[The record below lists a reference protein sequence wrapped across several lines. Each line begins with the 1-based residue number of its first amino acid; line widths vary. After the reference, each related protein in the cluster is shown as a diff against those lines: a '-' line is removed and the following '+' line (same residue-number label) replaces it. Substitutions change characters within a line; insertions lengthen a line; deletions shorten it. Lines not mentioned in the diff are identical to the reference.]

1 MRAAAAALAV
11 ATLPLGA
18 CETDRTPELLGT
30 WQASLL
36 IEEGD
41 TVDVRLDDVSL
52 LFESGGAYTYTS
64 TLDYFEEGRF
74 ALDGDILE
82 TQPTADS
89 LSPQKVKVT
98 TLDDS
103 TLHFF
108 MMDAGRRRQ
117 LEFRRVATAGAEGV
131 E

>member
-1 MRAAAAALAV
+1 MALA
-11 ATLPLGA
+11 TLLLGSCQA
-18 CETDRTPELLGT
+18 DRTLELLGT

-36 IEEGD
+36 IEDGD

-52 LFESGGAYTYTS
+52 LFEPEGAYTYTS

-82 TQPTADS
+82 TQPAADS
-89 LSPQKVKVT
+89 LSPQRVKVT

-117 LEFRRVATAGAEGV
+117 LEFRRMMTAGAEAT